1 MSTAGKL
8 NFKGVE
14 EAKETVMTEPGTKDI
29 FDITEV
35 KFDSSKNKGTYYMGV
50 TFSRKADKFNH
61 SFFLTEKA
69 LPRVKSLVKYA
80 TGKELDDELS
90 EAQLIKML
98 EGRKIALK
106 VTAKFDETNGRAYAD
121 LPFGGFGKTPD
132 ELEALEFTD
141 REKADIAK
149 AKEMR
154 SKANT
159 SEADGPTTKGTG
171 SAPASKP
178 ASSGAGKADD
188 DIF

>member
-1 MSTAGKL
+1 MSTTPGKL
-8 NFKGVE
+8 NFGGVE
-14 EAKETVMTEPGTKDI
+14 EAKETVMTEPGTKDV
-29 FDITEV
+29 FEITEV

-80 TGKELDDELS
+80 TGKVLEDELS
-90 EAQLIKML
+90 EAQLIKIL

-121 LPFGGFGKTPD
+121 LPFGGFGKAPE
-132 ELEALEFTD
+132 ELDQLEFTD
-141 REKADIAK
+141 RELGDIKK

-154 SKANT
+154 ANSST
-159 SEADGPTTKGTG
+159 AAADGPTAKGA
-171 SAPASKP
+171 SAPAGSKP
-178 ASSGAGKADD
+178 AAGKADD
-188 DIF
+188 DVF